1 MPVRTEE
8 MTMQKIKSEERH
20 IICELRCEPEN
31 RERVKELVLKFVE
44 PARLEAGCLYYDF
57 YQKIDE
63 PDTFYIIDGWGKPG
77 CSNQPC
83 GKLACCR
90 SYVIPATAADIRT
103 FCQSHYPCQ

>member
-1 MPVRTEE
+1 

-63 PDTFYIIDGWGKPG
+63 PDTFYIIDGWV
-77 CSNQPC
+77 NQDAVTSHAENPHVAEVMPY
-83 GKLACCR
+83 LQ
-90 SYVIPATAADIRT
+90 PLLT
-103 FCQSHYPCQ
+103 FGPSVSLITRVSD